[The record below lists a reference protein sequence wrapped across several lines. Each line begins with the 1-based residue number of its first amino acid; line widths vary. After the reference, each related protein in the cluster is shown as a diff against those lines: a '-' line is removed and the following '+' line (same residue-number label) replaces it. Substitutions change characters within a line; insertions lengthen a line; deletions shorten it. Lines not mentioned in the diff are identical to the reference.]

1 MIAQSKTK
9 RIGISKFTFSSN
21 QWYIDSSNKD
31 VDGSFQW
38 WLKDM
43 KGENP
48 GGIHNMQLAEAYAKY
63 GEPVMTMVE
72 EISDPNAVAGR
83 LYSIL
88 MSRWNN
94 SNRLNVKKPLKTKSR
109 KA

>member
-1 MIAQSKTK
+1 MTTQSKAK

-31 VDGSFQW
+31 IDGSFAW

-43 KGENP
+43 KGLNP
-48 GGIHNMQLAEAYAKY
+48 GGVHNKQLAEAYARH

-72 EISDPNAVAGR
+72 EISDPDAVAGR

-88 MSRWNN
+88 MGRWNN
-94 SNRLNVKKPLKTKSR
+94 SNRLNVKKPLKTKSS